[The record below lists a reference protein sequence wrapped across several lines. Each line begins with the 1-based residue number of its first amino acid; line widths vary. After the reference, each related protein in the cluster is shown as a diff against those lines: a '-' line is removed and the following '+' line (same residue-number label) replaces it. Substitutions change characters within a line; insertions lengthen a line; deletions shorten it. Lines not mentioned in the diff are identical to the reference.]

1 MTRPSEDDRA
11 AIDRAFAEMMAGYHL
26 TAERPSDVTP
36 SDVTPSEVSGA
47 DGATGSASTV
57 AEPSTDAPAVEE
69 PDRRW
74 EQVPLFQFPVE
85 AEPRPGPEPVEE
97 EPDAYVPEPLPP
109 LNPPALPALLGW
121 LGIGWAALVVL
132 SAAFGARFPS
142 WVGWVAVLGFLGG
155 FAVLVTRLPRHRPPG
170 SGDGAVL

>member
-11 AIDRAFAEMMAGYHL
+11 EIDRAFAEMMAGYHL
-26 TAERPSDVTP
+26 TAERPSDVT
-36 SDVTPSEVSGA
+36 SG
-47 DGATGSASTV
+47 DGTGAGTTV
-57 AEPSTDAPAVEE
+57 AEPPADAPAGEE

-85 AEPRPGPEPVEE
+85 DEPRPEPEPVEE
-97 EPDAYVPEPLPP
+97 EPEPYVPEPMPP
-109 LNPPALPALLGW
+109 LDPPALPALLGW

-132 SAAFGARFPS
+132 AAAFGARFPG

-155 FAVLVTRLPRHRPPG
+155 FAVLVTRLPRNRPPG